1 MSESWYWHPT
11 GKQLALLFSHE
22 AMVHTSSF
30 KARIAIK
37 GRLLATIHPDDGTWL
52 LDGVNPGAIS
62 VRGSGFEEVE
72 NQLRIEMNEILE
84 DIALSCASIE
94 EFKKHVGDFVRT
106 TDNRTVRKWLV
117 AARKEEK
124 DCTELENTDAVYH
137 AYSSSRWR
145 NDAKVREVEDSLYIA
160 AAAR

>member
-1 MSESWYWHPT
+1 MSESWYWNPT

-22 AMVHTSSF
+22 AMVHTPSF

-62 VRGSGFEEVE
+62 VRGSGFEEAE
-72 NQLRIEMNEILE
+72 DQFRIEMNEITE

-94 EFKKHVGDFVRT
+94 EFKKHLGNFMRT
-106 TDNRTVRKWLV
+106 TDNRTVRKWLA
-117 AARKEEK
+117 AARKVEK
-124 DCTELENTDAVYH
+124 DYTERDRLIGRCGRVAVQ
-137 AYSSSRWR
+137 A
-145 NDAKVREVEDSLYIA
+145 
-160 AAAR
+160 